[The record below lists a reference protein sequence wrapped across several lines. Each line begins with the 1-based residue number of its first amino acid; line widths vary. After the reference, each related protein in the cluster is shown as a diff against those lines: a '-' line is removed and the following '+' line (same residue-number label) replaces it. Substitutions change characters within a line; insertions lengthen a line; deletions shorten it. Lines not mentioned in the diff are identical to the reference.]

1 MNDIKTAIDR
11 ELNPFFYSKT
21 GRFIKGVLKLAGKV
35 VFKTSMDFN
44 EDSKEDGSFSATLD
58 SLSLLQ
64 VKDDSIRGVK
74 FLIFDDIERCLIE
87 MKELL
92 GFINYFVEHC
102 NCHVVVIGDENHL
115 EELPKAVWD
124 EFKEK
129 TIGREFEIQP
139 DIEEAIEYFLG
150 EVPVSDYLKE
160 MRDFIIACFMCTKS
174 DNLRVLRQCLY
185 DFKSH
190 LNKLPPELVEKDNIF
205 LKNILGSFIAVYAE
219 YNNSENKEV
228 ICNWSRDCR
237 ISLLQD
243 NNEDKQRIQHL
254 REKYHSLN
262 KELIYDV
269 LNPEYVTAIIHYI
282 ITGAPLVEF
291 IVTEIRDKQ
300 KELKPWEMLSGFF
313 DMEQQKLESIC
324 QDTIKSILDREIKD
338 TYQLG
343 YSIAYLSYFDA
354 IGIFY
359 FIQAY
364 VSLIKVRIAEII
376 NSQISLEE
384 LYQLKGLFISGCN
397 YVTTDS
403 KTPIT
408 DDIVDY
414 FLQKIESKK
423 NELPDQ
429 MQKAL
434 RNLTEGIVEQLIIID
449 RLPYPDKSCTYELR
463 AIFASEDANALFDA
477 ICKLSN
483 KSKNTFTQFLAYH
496 YKFDYDLQDVGDRY
510 KADVPCLL
518 KLKDLVG
525 NEISISKGVDK
536 LAFIKLKNALIEAI
550 RRCEG
555 KSDTLPPM

>member
-1 MNDIKTAIDR
+1 MKQLNLIRNLFSVAVMITLACNVSAQVSIRDRIQIMDRDIFNYPESTDAPVKTKK
-11 ELNPFFYSKT
+11 SKT
-21 GRFIKGVLKLAGKV
+21 NRIVYSDRTGNQSYEDPYFQRKRSSHGIGTPYYIVGEKNGTYKLVQADPDITGKPKSIIGFLYNSKRHFKEPRKVNYAGWIPSENVLMYDHARINPRNNQPIRYRIGINSINKLFDIHQFFNGDTLKIYGEP
-35 VFKTSMDFN
+35 FLKTTTD
-44 EDSKEDGSFSATLD
+44 A
-58 SLSLLQ
+58 
-64 VKDDSIRGVK
+64 
-74 FLIFDDIERCLIE
+74 
-87 MKELL
+87 
-92 GFINYFVEHC
+92 
-102 NCHVVVIGDENHL
+102 VVVS
-115 EELPKAVWD
+115 
-124 EFKEK
+124 
-129 TIGREFEIQP
+129 
-139 DIEEAIEYFLG
+139 G
-150 EVPVSDYLKE
+150 EVVYL
-160 MRDFIIACFMCTKS
+160 
-174 DNLRVLRQCLY
+174 
-185 DFKSH
+185 
-190 LNKLPPELVEKDNIF
+190 
-205 LKNILGSFIAVYAE
+205 YAE

-262 KELIYDV
+262 KELIYNV
-269 LNPEYVTAIIHYI
+269 LNPEYVTAIIQYI

-300 KELKPWEMLSGFF
+300 KGLKPWEMLSGFF

-324 QDTIKSILDREIKD
+324 QDTITSILDREIKD
-338 TYQLG
+338 AYQLG
-343 YSIAYLSYFDA
+343 YSIAYLSYFHA

-364 VSLIKVRIAEII
+364 VSLIKVRIAEMIDI
-376 NSQISLEE
+376 QTSLEE
-384 LYQLKGLFISGCN
+384 LYQLRGLFISGCN

-403 KTPIT
+403 KTSIT

-414 FLQKIESKK
+414 FLQKMKSKI

-434 RNLTEGIVEQLIIID
+434 RNLTEGTVEQLIIID

-496 YKFDYDLQDVGDRY
+496 YNFDYDLQDVGDRY

-536 LAFIKLKNALIEAI
+536 LAFIRLKDALLEAI